1 MYSLP
6 SRHWMAGAMEHSLSS
21 FLGAETWV
29 HITESG
35 SEAGQGLEMTGEAE
49 AYILSI
55 KLSTSPL

>member
-1 MYSLP
+1 
-6 SRHWMAGAMEHSLSS
+6 MAGSMEHSLSS

-49 AYILSI
+49 A
-55 KLSTSPL
+55 